1 MALAAATETATH
13 WTVMVGRLLGG
24 LAVTL
29 LLRRLLLCR
38 QAAGIELLAGTAVR
52 TRGLIIIGAG
62 ALGNR
67 AVLIACLCEFV
78 CQCVTDECACRRAD
92 QALQQPAASGLVV
105 NILLSVCSGHRLTI
119 VAVSL
124 RFGRNGI
131 FHTFRRELV
140 NRIVLLLGKLL
151 LERFDLFLLLLKLG
165 LGIVFAGGKSK

>member
-1 MALAAATETATH
+1 MALAATAKTAAH
-13 WTVMVGRLLGG
+13 RAAMVGRLLGC

-29 LLRRLLLCR
+29 LLCRLLLCR

-52 TRGLIIIGAG
+52 TGRLIIIGAC

-67 AVLIACLCEFV
+67 AVLITRLCEFV
-78 CQCVTDECACRRAD
+78 GQRVTDERTCRRAD
-92 QALQQPAASGLVV
+92 QALQQPAASGLIV

-119 VAVSL
+119 VAVGL

-131 FHTFRRELV
+131 FHTFPRELV

-151 LERFDLFLLLLKLG
+151 LKRFDLFLLLLKLG
-165 LGIVFAGGKSK
+165 LGIIFAGSESK